1 MTTSNAIIAY
11 LFESLFPHDTLWY
24 FNISLPLLQKMVFF
38 SLFHYASNINII
50 IVFIIIF
57 IIFIYKYINIQLI
70 S

>member
-1 MTTSNAIIAY
+1 MLHIYLKVCFPMT
-11 LFESLFPHDTLWY
+11 LCDTLIYHYLYCKKWY
-24 FNISLPLLQKMVFF
+24 FF

>member
-1 MTTSNAIIAY
+1 MT
-11 LFESLFPHDTLWY
+11 LCDTLIYHYLYCKKWY
-24 FNISLPLLQKMVFF
+24 FF
-38 SLFHYASNINII
+38 SLFHNASNINII